1 MTKKI
6 WQKTNGQL
14 FDKDVETYTIGLD
27 YILDNSLLPYD
38 IHGSL
43 AHARMLRKIG
53 ILSAAELKILEK
65 GLNEILSLWKAGKFA
80 LQRDQEDCHTAIEEF
95 LTTQYG
101 EVGKKIHTGRSRN
114 DQVLVA
120 LRLFSKDRIDQ
131 IFGLLNVLL
140 KSLDVSIKKYK
151 AYKMPGY
158 THMQRAMPTTVALW
172 LGSYRDSLVDDMKLL
187 TAVRDI
193 LDQNP
198 LGSAAGYGENILGN
212 DRAFTAK
219 ELGFRKVQENPL
231 YCAFS
236 RGKFENMTLQALSQV
251 MFDIGKFVTDLMI
264 FTTKEFDFFD
274 LPDSFKT
281 GSSIMPQKKNFDVLE
296 LMRGNVSIFNGYQFQ
311 IQELV
316 RNLPLGYN
324 RDFQLMK
331 EPYFKGMQLM
341 IDSLTMMNHIVL
353 YLQVNREKLAA
364 ACSDDLY
371 ATDEVYKLVR
381 QGHMFRDA
389 YQIVGKKYL

>member
-1 MTKKI
+1 MKKI
-6 WQKTNGQL
+6 WQKHAGQE
-14 FDKDVETYTIGLD
+14 FDKDVEAYTIGSDYVLD
-27 YILDNSLLPYD
+27 MELLPYD
-38 IHGSL
+38 IQGSR
-43 AHARMLRKIG
+43 AHARMLKKIG
-53 ILSAAELKILEK
+53 ILSAAELKIIEK
-65 GLNEILSLWKAGKFA
+65 GLSEILSLWKDGKFV
-80 LQRDQEDCHTAIEEF
+80 LRRDQEDCHTAIEEF
-95 LTTQYG
+95 LTSQYG
-101 EVGKKIHTGRSRN
+101 EVGMKIHTGRSRN

-131 IFGLLNVLL
+131 IFGLLDLLL
-140 KSLDVSIKKYK
+140 KSLNVSIKKYK
-151 AYKMPGY
+151 TYKMPGY

-172 LGSYRDSLVDDMKLL
+172 LGSYRDSLVDDMTLL
-187 TAVRDI
+187 MSVRGI

-212 DRAFTAK
+212 DRVFTAK

-251 MFDIGKFVTDLMI
+251 MFDIGKFVTDLMM

-274 LPDSFKT
+274 LPNSFKT

-296 LMRGNVSIFNGYQFQ
+296 LMRGNVSIFHGYQIQ
-311 IQELV
+311 IQELI

-341 IDSLTMMNHIVL
+341 IDTVKMMNHIVL
-353 YLQVNREKLAA
+353 HLQVNKDKLAA

-371 ATDEVYKLVR
+371 ATDEVYKLVKE
-381 QGHMFRDA
+381 GHMFRDA
-389 YQIVGKKYL
+389 YRIIGKKYL